1 MVQSLYQTKEL
12 NDELHFRTNRRASL
26 RPYRFT
32 VKLLARRHH
41 RSDPLH
47 LDRDGVDSGDSS
59 PGGEGMKLIDNEHL
73 FRYSDPLQQE
83 LQLDVSE
90 EDFDYD
96 LMMKV
101 DINHHLISEVFNE
114 RDLEVMLDS
123 VGCIDH
129 PA

>member
-1 MVQSLYQTKEL
+1 MKFSD
-12 NDELHFRTNRRASL
+12 ND
-26 RPYRFT
+26 
-32 VKLLARRHH
+32 
-41 RSDPLH
+41 
-47 LDRDGVDSGDSS
+47 
-59 PGGEGMKLIDNEHL
+59 HL

-83 LQLDVSE
+83 LQLDVAE

-123 VGCIDH
+123 VGCLDH

>member
-1 MVQSLYQTKEL
+1 MKFSD
-12 NDELHFRTNRRASL
+12 ND
-26 RPYRFT
+26 
-32 VKLLARRHH
+32 
-41 RSDPLH
+41 
-47 LDRDGVDSGDSS
+47 
-59 PGGEGMKLIDNEHL
+59 HL
-73 FRYSDPLQQE
+73 FRYADLLQQE

>member
-1 MVQSLYQTKEL
+1 
-12 NDELHFRTNRRASL
+12 
-26 RPYRFT
+26 
-32 VKLLARRHH
+32 
-41 RSDPLH
+41 LH
-47 LDRDGVDSGDSS
+47 LDRNGVDSGDSS
-59 PGGEGMKLIDNEHL
+59 TGGEGMKLIDNEHL

-83 LQLDVSE
+83 LQLDVAE